1 MVLQALERSLDIYL
15 SHLENKHDGYLPI
28 SSIVEE
34 ISLPY
39 GQEYLSL
46 LIRQGKIAGYKDGR
60 NWLTTAEAVEEYH
73 VNRKRK
79 R

>member
-1 MVLQALERSLDIYL
+1 MKLRVKTNDGFELSTICRQLKLDIYL

-34 ISLPY
+34 ISLPN

-46 LIRQGKIAGYKDGR
+46 
-60 NWLTTAEAVEEYH
+60 TAEAVEEYH